1 VFGDD
6 DEPDYAMDALKHIEA
21 HIPDWLKRLEELNGQ
36 VAKRQKELAQL
47 AEPQSDAESAL
58 PATRSL
64 RNKGSQESLRPHDE
78 PEAHPR
84 ESTPQPEVAPIVTT
98 VAPATEQPAL
108 GSPSEPQSPLAIARQ
123 LSQARAAG
131 QARARV
137 TLRKRQ
143 RSDSVVSAEGA
154 APKYRTRS
162 MIIVYYDSYVQ
173 LFFEDLVKFVSV
185 SRNMMRK
192 AKMAAK
198 VAQIKR
204 LAELEMPDESE
215 EEDGEP
221 SAPSPS
227 DGSIAPLEAAPTVT
241 KDGETDDNP
250 PSLRYL
256 SSRNMQSPGLLM
268 AQAALGRSM
277 YSRAGMG
284 ARLPYSRGGMGPP
297 GLDPLEKDIYDDL
310 DKGLEFVQSMCEH
323 AAHQFLRDGDCA
335 EEVEK
340 ISSRMAQTKV
350 LASKELERVER
361 EDPDALKVAEDES
374 RGRSYRPPSM
384 RKDLTSSCS
393 HRSDPSIKEAALA
406 AAKASAAAGA
416 VAGSKLALDEGVED
430 VQIDAAPNLAVNK
443 ATRMM

>member
-1 VFGDD
+1 
-6 DEPDYAMDALKHIEA
+6 MDALKHVVA
-21 HIPDWLKRLEELNGQ
+21 NVPDWLKRLEELNSQ
-36 VAKRQKELAQL
+36 VEKRQKELAQL
-47 AEPQSDAESAL
+47 AEPHSSSDSTAVPSV
-58 PATRSL
+58 TKSL

-84 ESTPQPEVAPIVTT
+84 ESTPQPEVAPIITT
-98 VAPATEQPAL
+98 DAPAAALPAPS
-108 GSPSEPQSPLAIARQ
+108 SPAEPQSPSAVARQ

-131 QARARV
+131 QARARA
-137 TLRKRQ
+137 TLRRHQ
-143 RSDSVVSAEGA
+143 RSDSVISAEGA
-154 APKYRTRS
+154 APKYRSRS

-173 LFFEDLVKFVSV
+173 LFFEDLVKFVSA

-215 EEDGEP
+215 EEEAEP
-221 SAPSPS
+221 STPSPA
-227 DGSIAPLEAAPTVT
+227 DGAIVPLEAAPTVT
-241 KDGETDDNP
+241 KDGDADEKI
-250 PSLRYL
+250 PSLRYM
-256 SSRNMQSPGLLM
+256 STRRMQSPGLLM

-277 YSRAGMG
+277 YSRAGIG
-284 ARLPYSRGGMGPP
+284 ARGPYGRGAMGPP

-335 EEVEK
+335 EEVGK
-340 ISSRMAQTKV
+340 ISSRMAETQE
-350 LASKELERVER
+350 LAGKELERVQR
-361 EDPDALKVAEDES
+361 EEPDTLKAAEDES

-393 HRSDPSIKEAALA
+393 HRSDPSIKDAALA
-406 AAKASAAAGA
+406 AAKASAAAAA
-416 VAGSKLALDEGVED
+416 VPSKLAVDEGVED
-430 VQIDAAPNLAVNK
+430 MQTDATPNPALNK